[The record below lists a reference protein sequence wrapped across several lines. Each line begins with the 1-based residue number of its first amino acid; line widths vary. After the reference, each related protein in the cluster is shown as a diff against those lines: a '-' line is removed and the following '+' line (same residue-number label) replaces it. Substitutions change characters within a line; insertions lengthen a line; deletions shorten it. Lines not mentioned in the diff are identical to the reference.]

1 MDIIELITFLKNQ
14 RKKLLTALIKN
25 DNKDQNKLLL
35 EILLDVD
42 EEINR
47 LLNEDLNGMKN

>member
-14 RKKLLTALIKN
+14 RKKLLTALIQN